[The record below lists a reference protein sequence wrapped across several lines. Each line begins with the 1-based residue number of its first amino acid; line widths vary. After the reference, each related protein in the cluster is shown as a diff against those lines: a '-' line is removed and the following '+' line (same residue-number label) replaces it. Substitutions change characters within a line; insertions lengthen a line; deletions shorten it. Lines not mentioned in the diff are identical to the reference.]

1 MPLIQF
7 LERHMLTCPSKA
19 LLHIDCPGCGMQ
31 RSFIALLKGNLSQS
45 LALHPATIPTIALFL
60 IVVLHIV
67 FKFRHG
73 ARAIIFLYAT
83 IVIVTLVFY
92 IYKITHKLL

>member
-1 MPLIQF
+1 MFACPL
-7 LERHMLTCPSKA
+7 KA

-31 RSFIALLKGNLSQS
+31 RSFIALLRGDVAGSF
-45 LALHPATIPTIALFL
+45 ALHPATMPLLVMLVFTA
-60 IVVLHIV
+60 LHIR

-73 ARAIIFLYAT
+73 AAVIIILYTAIAIMTA
-83 IVIVTLVFY
+83 VFY

>member
-1 MPLIQF
+1 MF
-7 LERHMLTCPSKA
+7 TCPSKA

-31 RSFIALLKGNLSQS
+31 RSFIALLKGDLAGSLS
-45 LALHPATIPTIALFL
+45 LHPATILILVMFLFTA
-60 IVVLHIV
+60 LHIR

-73 ARAIIFLYAT
+73 ATVIIFLYAT
-83 IVIVTLVFY
+83 IAIITLIFY